1 MANLKTE
8 AGRPKLF
15 SSDVDKDATPEEKLW
30 KAVLY
35 QGVFEALSFRHNA
48 IPLTDQEKKTTRTW
62 INLNNTDFKEV
73 CENAGYNPIFIINK
87 IKKILISKQLDSSI
101 KINPVVADSILERK
115 EDVR

>member
-8 AGRPKLF
+8 AGRPKIF

-48 IPLTDQEKKTTRTW
+48 IPLTDQEKKTTRIW
-62 INLNNTDFKEV
+62 IDLNNTDFKEV
-73 CENAGYNPIFIINK
+73 CENAGYDPMFIINK
-87 IKKILISKQLDSSI
+87 IKKVLTSNKLDLLIE
-101 KINPVVADSILERK
+101 INPVVANSILERK

>member
-1 MANLKTE
+1 MASLKTN

-15 SSDVDKDATPEEKLW
+15 SIDVEVEQSPEEKLW

-73 CENAGYNPIFIINK
+73 CENAGYDPIFIINK
-87 IKKILISKQLDSSI
+87 IKKVLNGNKLKGLIE
-101 KINPVVADSILERK
+101 INPVVANSILERK